1 MTLENKIYIQ
11 DFSIEQIKQVLN
23 RIDIYFKSQSDSI
36 NLYSKEEGIFLIENG
51 SFFQLK
57 QMDKP
62 IKYYKN
68 FIEIKNNSKH
78 ASFSLILDES
88 YYEKTPVVSQIPVD
102 YVSVP
107 VTTFEF
113 YNSPFVKFI
122 VEGNKS
128 SLHGCSRYETF
139 TPLNFYFKTNEDIE
153 NHFVKE
159 ELNVF
164 LSMFY

>member
-1 MTLENKIYIQ
+1 MSLETKIYIQ
-11 DFSIEQIKQVLN
+11 DFSIEQIKTILN
-23 RIDIYFKSQSDSI
+23 RVDIYFKMQYDTI
-36 NLYSKEEGIFLIENG
+36 QLYSSEQGIYFIENG

-57 QMDKP
+57 QIDKP
-62 IKYYKN
+62 IKYYKD
-68 FIEIKNNSKH
+68 FIETKKK
-78 ASFSLILDES
+78 SFSLILDES

-102 YVSVP
+102 YLNVP

-122 VEGNKS
+122 VEGIKESNKTV
-128 SLHGCSRYETF
+128 SRYESF
-139 TPLNFYFKTNEDIE
+139 VPKNFYFKTNEDIE
-153 NHFVKE
+153 NYFVKE

>member
-11 DFSIEQIKQVLN
+11 NFSIEQFKQVLN
-23 RIDIYFKSQSDSI
+23 RIDIYFKSQRD
-36 NLYSKEEGIFLIENG
+36 NVHLYSKEEGIFLIENG

-62 IKYYKN
+62 IKYYKD
-68 FIEIKNNSKH
+68 FIEIKNALNN

-88 YYEKTPVVSQIPVD
+88 YYEKTPVVSQIPID

-113 YNSPFVKFI
+113 YNSPFLKFI
-122 VEGNKS
+122 VEGNKYGLQGS
-128 SLHGCSRYETF
+128 SRYETF

-153 NHFVKE
+153 NYFVKE

-164 LSMFY
+164 LSLFY

>member
-1 MTLENKIYIQ
+1 MTLETRIYIQ
-11 DFSIEQIKQVLN
+11 NFSIEQISKILN
-23 RIDIYFKSQSDSI
+23 RIDIYFKTQRDHTE
-36 NLYSKEEGIFLIENG
+36 LYSKEEGIFLIENG

-57 QMDKP
+57 QIDKP
-62 IKYYKN
+62 IKYYKD
-68 FIEIKNNSKH
+68 FI
-78 ASFSLILDES
+78 AGFSLILDES
-88 YYEKTPVVSQIPVD
+88 YYEKTSVVSQIPVD

-164 LSMFY
+164 LSLFY

>member
-11 DFSIEQIKQVLN
+11 NFSIEQFKQVLN
-23 RIDIYFKSQSDSI
+23 RIDIYFKSQRD
-36 NLYSKEEGIFLIENG
+36 NVHLYSKEEGIFLIENG

-57 QMDKP
+57 QIDKP
-62 IKYYKN
+62 IKYYKD
-68 FIEIKNNSKH
+68 FI

-102 YVSVP
+102 YASVP

-128 SLHGCSRYETF
+128 GLHGCSRYENF

>member
-1 MTLENKIYIQ
+1 MTLETKIYIQ
-11 DFSIEQIKQVLN
+11 NFSIEQINQVLN
-23 RIDIYFKSQSDSI
+23 RIDIYFKTQCDHI
-36 NLYSKEEGIFLIENG
+36 ELYSKEEGIFLIENG
-51 SFFQLK
+51 YFFQLK

-62 IKYYKN
+62 IKYYKE
-68 FIEIKNNSKH
+68 FIEIKNALNN

-113 YNSPFVKFI
+113 YNSPFLKFI

-128 SLHGCSRYETF
+128 SLYDCSRYETF

-153 NHFVKE
+153 NYFVKE

-164 LSMFY
+164 LSLFY